1 MNIIKTNPKSIL
13 LELTKRQL
21 NIISAN
27 LELQIYDLEDAN
39 NDLDK
44 KAIKNDCIDMLSEL
58 QKIGILVQL
67 PTIKNK

>member
-13 LELTKRQL
+13 LELTQRQL

-58 QKIGILVQL
+58 QKIGIWGQL
-67 PTIKNK
+67 PTIKKQ

>member
-1 MNIIKTNPKSIL
+1 MQIIKTNKNSL
-13 LELTKRQL
+13 LVQLTERQL

-44 KAIKNDCIDMLSEL
+44 KAIKNDCVDILSEL
-58 QKIGILVQL
+58 QNVGIWGQL
-67 PTIKNK
+67 PTLKK

>member
-1 MNIIKTNPKSIL
+1 MQIIKTNKNSL
-13 LELTKRQL
+13 LVQLTERQL

-44 KAIKNDCIDMLSEL
+44 KAIKNDCIDILSEL
-58 QKIGILVQL
+58 QNVGIWGQL
-67 PTIKNK
+67 PILKK

>member
-13 LELTKRQL
+13 LELTQRQL

-58 QKIGILVQL
+58 QKIGIWGQL
-67 PTIKNK
+67 PTIKK